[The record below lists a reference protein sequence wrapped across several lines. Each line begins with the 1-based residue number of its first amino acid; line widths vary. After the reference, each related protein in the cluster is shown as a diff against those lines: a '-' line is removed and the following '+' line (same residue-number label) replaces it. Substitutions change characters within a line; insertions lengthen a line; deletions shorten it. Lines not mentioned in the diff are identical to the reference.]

1 MAADVAGT
9 LGQRNDP
16 GSWPFF
22 ACLYSSSCHDGKFS
36 KVPLQ
41 NRTWGTGT
49 PTGSATS
56 NAQGPELD
64 LPYMAHQYEGC
75 ARPLGGIPSGR

>member
-16 GSWPFF
+16 GSLHFF
-22 ACLYSSSCHDGKFS
+22 ACLYSSSCQDGQFS
-36 KVPLQ
+36 KVHLQ

-64 LPYMAHQYEGC
+64 LPYMAHQHKD
-75 ARPLGGIPSGR
+75 ALWPIRDTPSER